1 MQQNGLPGL
10 DIEPIDI
17 IDTQHTEEKQLFEL
31 MLGDYAWAGTYQAL
45 LAEGWAWR
53 KAAYIAWAAVP
64 ADRRVP
70 KNIVTGV
77 DGQPGF
83 ANIIGLRD
91 GSSISKW
98 RLQNPAIDLSVRKL
112 QMSLLSEA
120 TPAIMDALIKSAS
133 TDSYKNA
140 PDRKLAL
147 EIAGVYTP
155 KSIMG
160 LHDASAGEQASTERL
175 SDEDLARASG
185 LAALTDGGGDE

>member
-10 DIEPIDI
+10 DIEPVSIIDI
-17 IDTQHTEEKQLFEL
+17 QHTEEKRLFEH
-31 MLGDYAWAGTYQAL
+31 MLGELSWAGTYQAL
-45 LAEGWAWR
+45 LAEGWGWR

-70 KNIVTGV
+70 KNIVAGV

-98 RLQNPAIDLSVRKL
+98 RLQNPAIDLAVRKL
-112 QMSLLSEA
+112 QMSLLNEA
-120 TPAIMDALIKSAS
+120 TPDIMDALIESAA
-133 TDSYKNA
+133 TPSYKNA

-147 EIAGVYTP
+147 EMAGLYTP
-155 KSIMG
+155 KSTVG
-160 LHDASAGEQASTERL
+160 LFHDAQQETADVERT
-175 SDEDLARASG
+175 DESDLARLAG
-185 LAALTDGGGDE
+185 LGVGGDDE